1 MTEQISQPHFL
12 QSISEVER
20 IPFTKE
26 DIYHVIKMHPGVS
39 GRNIMPYLGLAVSS
53 HIDRQRIT
61 SFLSC
66 IWTYTRKLSEEGRI
80 RIVNRVDRY
89 QYYPILEKNL
99 EAARNE

>member
-1 MTEQISQPHFL
+1 MIEQISQPHFL

-26 DIYHVIKMHPGVS
+26 DIYNVIKMHPGVS
-39 GRNIMPYLGLAVSS
+39 GRNIMPYLGLAVSNRL
-53 HIDRQRIT
+53 DRQRIT

-66 IWTYTRKLSEEGRI
+66 IWTYTRKLRDEGKI
-80 RIVNRVDRY
+80 RIVDAVDRY

-99 EAARNE
+99 EAVRNE

>member
-1 MTEQISQPHFL
+1 MIEQISQPHFM

-39 GRNIMPYLGLAVSS
+39 ARNIMPYLGLAVSS
-53 HIDRQRIT
+53 HLDRQRIN
-61 SFLSC
+61 SFLNC
-66 IWTYTRKLSEEGRI
+66 IWIYTRKLCDEGRV

>member
-53 HIDRQRIT
+53 HLDRQRIN
-61 SFLSC
+61 SFLNC
-66 IWTYTRKLSEEGRI
+66 IRTYTRKLCDEGRI
-80 RIVNRVDRY
+80 RIVERSDRFEYYALEHGRV
-89 QYYPILEKNL
+89 LK
-99 EAARNE
+99 